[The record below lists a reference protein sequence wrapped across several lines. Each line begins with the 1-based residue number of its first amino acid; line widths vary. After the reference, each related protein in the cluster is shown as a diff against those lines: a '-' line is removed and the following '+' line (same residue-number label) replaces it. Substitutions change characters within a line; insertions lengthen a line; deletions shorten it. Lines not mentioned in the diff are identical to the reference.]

1 MLASSLSQAG
11 DFWGPLFC
19 VLCYALIVIWGESSA
34 LSWSLCLW
42 IVGSAGIFV
51 LARALGGDVSY
62 SQCVSAI
69 GYSLLPLAVS
79 MVLVMTLNA
88 IVGESI
94 VVGLVKVGGM
104 AFSAY
109 SASQLLIDESL
120 VPRKLLIVYPIFLLY
135 CYFTLLH

>member
-1 MLASSLSQAG
+1 MLASSLSQTG

-79 MVLVMTLNA
+79 MVFVMALNA
-88 IVGESI
+88 
-94 VVGLVKVGGM
+94 VVGQNIGAPITPANRCCALNARV
-104 AFSAY
+104 AWL
-109 SASQLLIDESL
+109 QLSGW
-120 VPRKLLIVYPIFLLY
+120 
-135 CYFTLLH
+135 